1 VPLLTIRCL
10 AALPPRDRPMAIALL
25 EIGELYLMPD
35 VAVVDT
41 TLTLANPSY
50 SRSPPR
56 AWRPKNSSIG

>member
-1 VPLLTIRCL
+1 
-10 AALPPRDRPMAIALL
+10 MAIALL